1 VIFSRAFS
9 VQGRY
14 NVTMKT
20 PTPNTPRQA
29 PPKRRLRRPDRHQTL
44 LVPLCPDDLV
54 PPDHEVRTVV
64 AVVETMDLSRFH
76 EPIKAVEG
84 EAGRNATDPALLVAL
99 WLYATIRGESS
110 ARRLA
115 TLCEE
120 SRPFR
125 WLCGGVTVNHHLLS
139 DFRTAHL
146 DALDDLFTQC
156 IAALVGKGLVTVA
169 RISQDG
175 TRVRASAGAASFRRE
190 ARLERLL
197 EAARRHVAEV
207 RRQFEDEAYAAE
219 VGARRR
225 AAQEHAAREREARL
239 EAALEALPDLKQRQD
254 EAARRAGHGVR
265 GRKIRAKEPRVSTTD
280 PEARVMKMPDGGFR
294 PAYNVQL
301 ATDTESRAVVGVDV
315 TNEGSDGAGLSE
327 PMRDQVEARTGR
339 NVQEHLLD
347 GGYLRTEDLERAH
360 AKDVALLVP
369 PKPARKAE
377 RRGRELEPR
386 PGDSEAV
393 LAWKARMRS
402 EEGQAIYKERAAT
415 SETVNADVRC
425 YRGLARIPLRGLQ
438 KATCV
443 ALWSAL
449 AYNVMHFAA
458 ALVT

>member
-1 VIFSRAFS
+1 
-9 VQGRY
+9 
-14 NVTMKT
+14 MKT
-20 PTPNTPRQA
+20 PTPNTTRQDQ
-29 PPKRRLRRPDRHQTL
+29 PKPRLRKPDRHQTL
-44 LVPLCPDDLV
+44 LVPLCPDELV

-64 AVVETMDLSRFH
+64 AVVAKMDLSRFH

-115 TLCEE
+115 TRCEE
-120 SRPFR
+120 SRPFQ

-156 IAALVGKGLVTVA
+156 IAALVGKGLVKVQ

-190 ARLERLL
+190 GRLQHLL
-197 EAARRHVAEV
+197 EEARRHVADL
-207 RRQFEDEAYAAE
+207 RRQFEDEAYAAA

-225 AAQEHAAREREARL
+225 AAQERAARERQERL
-239 EAALEALPDLKQRQD
+239 EAVLDELADLKRRQD
-254 EAARRAGHGVR
+254 EAARRAGNGAC
-265 GRKIRAKEPRVSTTD
+265 GRKIRQKEPRVSTTD
-280 PEARVMKMPDGGFR
+280 PEARVMKTADGGFR
-294 PAYNVQL
+294 PAYNVQF

-315 TNEGSDGAGLSE
+315 TNEGSDAAGLSE
-327 PMRDQVEARTGR
+327 PMRDQVEERTGR
-339 NVQEHLLD
+339 KVQEHLLD
-347 GGYLRTEDLERAH
+347 GGYLRTEDVEQAH
-360 AKDVALLVP
+360 AEDVALFVP
-369 PKPARKAE
+369 PKPARKPE

-393 LAWKARMRS
+393 LAWKERMRS
-402 EEGQAIYKERAAT
+402 EEGQAIYKERAST

-425 YRGLARIPLRGLQ
+425 YRGLARITLRGLK
-438 KATCV
+438 KAKCM

-458 ALVT
+458 ALLT

>member
-1 VIFSRAFS
+1 M
-9 VQGRY
+9 
-14 NVTMKT
+14 TMKT
-20 PTPNTPRQA
+20 PTPNTTRQDQ
-29 PPKRRLRRPDRHQTL
+29 PKPRLRKPDRHQTL

-54 PPDHEVRTVV
+54 PPEHEVRTVV
-64 AVVETMDLSRFH
+64 AVVAKMDLSRFH

-84 EAGRNATDPALLVAL
+84 EAGRSATDPALLVAL

-115 TLCEE
+115 TRCEE
-120 SRPFR
+120 SRPFQ

-146 DALDDLFTQC
+146 DALDALFTQC
-156 IAALVGKGLVTVA
+156 IAALVGKGLVKVQ

-175 TRVRASAGAASFRRE
+175 TRVRAGAGAASFRRE
-190 ARLERLL
+190 ARLQTLL
-197 EAARRHVAEV
+197 EEARRHVGEL

-225 AAQEHAAREREARL
+225 AARERAAREREQRL
-239 EAALEALPDLKQRQD
+239 QEALEELPELKRRQE
-254 EAARRAGHGVR
+254 EAARKAGDGVC
-265 GRKIRAKEPRVSTTD
+265 GRKIREKEPRVSTTD
-280 PEARVMKMPDGGFR
+280 PEARVMKMPNGGFN
-294 PAYNVQL
+294 PAYNVQV

-315 TNEGSDGAGLSE
+315 TNEGSDAAGLSE
-327 PMRDQVEARTGR
+327 PMREQVEQRTGR
-339 NVQEHLLD
+339 KVEEHLLD
-347 GGYLRTEDLERAH
+347 GGYLRTDDVERAH
-360 AKDVALLVP
+360 AEGVALFVP
-369 PKPARKAE
+369 PKPARNPE

-393 LAWKARMRS
+393 LAWKERMRS
-402 EEGQAIYKERAAT
+402 EEGQAIYKERAST

-425 YRGLARIPLRGLQ
+425 YRGLARITLRGLK
-438 KATCV
+438 KAKCV

-458 ALVT
+458 ALLT